1 MHSADQALWRN
12 RSDPSMVV
20 MLAELVLA
28 NIFEGRIKT
37 QDLRNGKWLTSLGGR
52 RAQVLTTRVGA
63 SAAAP
68 SGRQRHAILVVFK
81 GLHPSASALGSAVL
95 VGATDM
101 CSGAVQPRWVV
112 CQIERGWH
120 RDTVTVR
127 SPRAQRTS
135 ALDLRTDLYD

>member
-1 MHSADQALWRN
+1 
-12 RSDPSMVV
+12 MVV

-68 SGRQRHAILVVFK
+68 SGRQRHAILVGFK
-81 GLHPSASALGSAVL
+81 GLHPSASGLRLRSA
-95 VGATDM
+95 G
-101 CSGAVQPRWVV
+101 
-112 CQIERGWH
+112 
-120 RDTVTVR
+120 R
-127 SPRAQRTS
+127 S
-135 ALDLRTDLYD
+135 D